1 MKIYLAFLDFKSKLY
16 TNKESS
22 VDKMSCLNYLREDIL
37 LEFKSEK
44 HEVIRFFFRQGIK
57 LIGKSQA

>member
-1 MKIYLAFLDFKSKLY
+1 
-16 TNKESS
+16 
-22 VDKMSCLNYLREDIL
+22 MSYLNYLREDIL